1 MWKKSGGENRK
12 PENSISVESQLK
24 LMPIAAIDRIMHTD
38 MREILSRSIGE
49 EMAMKFEKML
59 KQATTIKKFVVY
71 VGNIYVL
78 GTEYVLRYP
87 HHRCNR

>member
-1 MWKKSGGENRK
+1 VWKKSGGENRK

-59 KQATTIKKFVVY
+59 KQATTIKKLHTIIVQRNNF
-71 VGNIYVL
+71 NISNM
-78 GTEYVLRYP
+78 
-87 HHRCNR
+87 CCDNR

>member
-1 MWKKSGGENRK
+1 VWKKSGGENRK

-59 KQATTIKKFVVY
+59 KQATTIKKYYSTDPKGEEVQ
-71 VGNIYVL
+71 
-78 GTEYVLRYP
+78 RKS
-87 HHRCNR
+87 

>member
-1 MWKKSGGENRK
+1 M
-12 PENSISVESQLK
+12 ESQLK

-59 KQATTIKKFVVY
+59 KQATTIKK
-71 VGNIYVL
+71 
-78 GTEYVLRYP
+78 
-87 HHRCNR
+87 

>member
-59 KQATTIKKFVVY
+59 KQATTIKKFY
-71 VGNIYVL
+71 QYKRILEFPNFLTLILY
-78 GTEYVLRYP
+78 
-87 HHRCNR
+87 